1 MWIISCAVLIK
12 TNCILP
18 WNYNKFGLF
27 FEKFWLNKKY
37 PSIAQISSK
46 RDWKVISC
54 VSNWMNCLL
63 VKLLPKI
70 FFFSINILDPWGV
83 LWMNARVALWLSR
96 RAQRLC
102 SGNPILWLVSRS
114 NLTLIISL
122 KSKGFLWLFERIF
135 FFHFLSDKHFGY
147 GAFFLRENERKKS
160 LLSTVLVMVLV
171 VAWFCSEISTSGRFP
186 SIQIQAKWNTCKL
199 GACGLLWKTEPMRN

>member
-1 MWIISCAVLIK
+1 
-12 TNCILP
+12 
-18 WNYNKFGLF
+18 
-27 FEKFWLNKKY
+27 
-37 PSIAQISSK
+37 
-46 RDWKVISC
+46 
-54 VSNWMNCLL
+54 MNCLL

-70 FFFSINILDPWGV
+70 FFSINILDPWGV

-102 SGNPILWLVSRS
+102 SGNRILWLVSRS

-122 KSKGFLWLFERIF
+122 KSKGFLWLFERSFFFFF

-147 GAFFLRENERKKS
+147 GAFFLGENERKKP

-171 VAWFCSEISTSGRFP
+171 VALFGSKISTSGRFP
-186 SIQIQAKWNTCKL
+186 SIQIQAKRNTCQL